1 MIQYEL
7 TAPQRGLQFHCSRLR
22 SWSRDQVDPSPP
34 HPLFSM
40 QAYLSLFATRCTFF
54 FFWCHKNHEEPE
66 DPNTCPYKS
75 VDAML
80 HHIKSQPK
88 WIEWRN
94 APLEKRPSLARNI
107 TKHFHPDKWDEFNP
121 TCDIDH
127 KGALPR
133 MALPRC
139 KNVARNRFFFCRK
152 MGRDNFAGGYRSD
165 YEGPRRNEEESK
177 VIQRL
182 VCCTVCHFRS
192 RINWREFVETGH
204 QMGDV
209 SFIFSIV
216 RLRQLMPT
224 IDPAALIT
232 KSSSLDGVL

>member
-1 MIQYEL
+1 MVLSSTFVTSSRPLGKVPKTCFGSSTGQRWSLTWLLLLLLLLLLLIQYEL

-75 VDAML
+75 VEAML

-133 MALPRC
+133 TALPRC
-139 KNVARNRFFFCRK
+139 ESVAKTWRVIVF
-152 MGRDNFAGGYRSD
+152 FAGKWAETISQ
-165 YEGPRRNEEESK
+165 S
-177 VIQRL
+177 VI
-182 VCCTVCHFRS
+182 
-192 RINWREFVETGH
+192 
-204 QMGDV
+204 D
-209 SFIFSIV
+209 
-216 RLRQLMPT
+216 
-224 IDPAALIT
+224 LIM
-232 KSSSLDGVL
+232 KDRDEMKKNRK